1 LLFARPLHSIIIS
14 SSTDIHSC
22 IHSSYS
28 STVRYLASKG
38 NNSGCTS
45 TGSVRVHPTN
55 HIQMEKKKKSP
66 TTATHTASVKEALP
80 TKGSSKSSSTLPAAA
95 AAVVVDCDEAHT
107 AALPVRVPPPPPP
120 ISHPHLTQS
129 IVDSSR
135 LYATHLSHHP
145 YLLLCCYNFLYQII
159 EQIPYSTVH
168 HTSAPMLPTSITY
181 IPYHTTRKEHP
192 HPIKHTEIR
201 KEDIRY
207 GPPSS
212 SSPGPIQYS

>member
-1 LLFARPLHSIIIS
+1 MDIIIISFIQNQSQPPSNKYSSHPIYNRSWWLLLLFARPLHSIIIS

-107 AALPVRVPPPPPP
+107 VALPVRVPP
-120 ISHPHLTQS
+120 
-129 IVDSSR
+129 R
-135 LYATHLSHHP
+135 HHP
-145 YLLLCCYNFLYQII
+145 YHILILHR
-159 EQIPYSTVH
+159 V
-168 HTSAPMLPTSITY
+168 
-181 IPYHTTRKEHP
+181 
-192 HPIKHTEIR
+192 
-201 KEDIRY
+201 
-207 GPPSS
+207 
-212 SSPGPIQYS
+212 